1 MKRYYKKGNKSVK
14 IIVIALLAVLTA
26 VCGGIIIMER
36 NKAGAKEERIKVYV
50 LASDVKAG
58 DMVKDNV
65 VLKEYGRSQLSVLPD
80 NRIDNGLEGF
90 FKISLHKNVILTRDM
105 IESESLQAD
114 DVRLHNYP
122 FIELT
127 DKIEPGDYVD
137 VRISF
142 NDGSDYILLA
152 KKRVYDC
159 SVYDPTEEIPNSLWM
174 EVDEEEILRL
184 SSAAVDAASKED
196 CRLYA
201 IKYISQLQKEA
212 QVTYPVNSIVS
223 ALILGDP
230 NIAQDARKTLEERL
244 NERIDKEKGRSA
256 ETGSQTA
263 AEIVKGGNVKDD
275 VKKPGENGTGEN
287 GSGVQKEEDMVM
299 EPEHKEIQFLD

>member
-1 MKRYYKKGNKSVK
+1 MKKYYKKGNKAGK
-14 IIVIALLAVLTA
+14 IIVISVLAVLMA
-26 VCGGIIIMER
+26 ACCGIILLER
-36 NKAGAKEERIKVYV
+36 NKAGAKEEKIEVFV

-65 VLKEYGRSQLSVLPD
+65 VLKEYGRSQLSALPD

-90 FKISLHKNVILTRDM
+90 FKISLAKNVIVTKDM
-105 IESESLQAD
+105 IDSKSQQED
-114 DVRLHNYP
+114 DVRIHNYP

-127 DKIEPGDYVD
+127 DKIEPGDFVD

-152 KKRVYDC
+152 KKRVFDC
-159 SVYDPTEEIPNSLWM
+159 SIYDSAEEIPNSLWM
-174 EVDEEEILRL
+174 EVNEEEILRL

-223 ALILGDP
+223 ALILSDP
-230 NIAQDARKTLEERL
+230 NIAKNAGKTLEESL
-244 NERIDKEKGRSA
+244 IDRIDRGKGKNP
-256 ETGSQTA
+256 ENGSQTDQDTDA
-263 AEIVKGGNVKDD
+263 KNIKDKDVWKPDGDGNDKKGSGGEKDD
-275 VKKPGENGTGEN
+275 
-287 GSGVQKEEDMVM
+287 DMVM
-299 EPEHKEIQFLD
+299 EPEQKQIQFLD